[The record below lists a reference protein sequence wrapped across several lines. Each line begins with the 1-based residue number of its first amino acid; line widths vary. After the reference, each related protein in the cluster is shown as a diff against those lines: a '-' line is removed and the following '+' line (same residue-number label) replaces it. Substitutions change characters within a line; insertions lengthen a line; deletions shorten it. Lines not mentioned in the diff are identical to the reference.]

1 MFCVDSITEIQ
12 MLIAH
17 EKLETSGV
25 HDSVIG
31 ANPFSAISE
40 SRARKT
46 GGGSLQSTPQGSMD
60 YIPPKGT
67 WMPLQGTLRDGCI
80 SSQGIP

>member
-1 MFCVDSITEIQ
+1 

-46 GGGSLQSTPQGSMD
+46 GGGSLQSN
-60 YIPPKGT
+60 PPPGFHGLHTSKGYLDAST
-67 WMPLQGTLRDGCI
+67 GHIEGWMHITLLRFHRV

>member
-1 MFCVDSITEIQ
+1 

-31 ANPFSAISE
+31 LGLRLRLERVLWTTPWLLDAGDE
-40 SRARKT
+40 V
-46 GGGSLQSTPQGSMD
+46 GGIVG
-60 YIPPKGT
+60 PP
-67 WMPLQGTLRDGCI
+67 
-80 SSQGIP
+80 